1 MDVGPQ
7 QVAQIEL
14 RRSVEK
20 TGARKLLATAKRD
33 ESFPAR

>member
-20 TGARKLLATAKRD
+20 TAARNAAALVP
-33 ESFPAR
+33 SS